1 MTFKRKMLILDER
14 DMEKLVFA
22 LDLAAAAEKDRANNY
37 KALLNTFETD
47 SQNWKIASRVEQ
59 IARERAEDYKRL
71 AELARNAEVTET
83 VVEL

>member
-22 LDLAAAAEKDRANNY
+22 LDLAGAVEKDNASNY
-37 KALLNTFETD
+37 KALLNEFETD
-47 SQNWKIASRVEQ
+47 SQNWRIAKQAEQ
-59 IARERAEDYKRL
+59 FARERAEDFKRIAAL
-71 AELARNAEVTET
+71 AMNAEVTET